1 MQFNKSY
8 RLLRYL
14 NRGHSSLTCHVL
26 GGLAWFGAWVF
37 TQSITLAGL
46 MRREFVRDDFRLA
59 FRRAAWFAR
68 HIFPKLDFFEDPFFD
83 FTMETNAGQ
92 RRELER
98 FVNRYRKKLSRSA
111 YLSDMLYIRA
121 ANIHGQLEEASQGL
135 YPHDAVIE
143 FYDNADE
150 VLAALASPPPA
161 DEQSGKERKD
171 DFSKTDAVTALKDL
185 AETLPLERWP
195 WYVVSGT
202 FLGLH
207 RDGGFLAHDYD
218 IDVGIHGE
226 QISVDDLVELL
237 AASPRFVTK
246 KVDLHIEIT
255 QDDEGL
261 LHLVKVPA
269 LVKLIHENGLNLDV
283 FIHYTENGRC
293 WHGSIIHRWEN
304 SPFELEKREL
314 EGVPVYAPKD
324 ADRYLTENYGDWRTP
339 VKEFDCTTGTP
350 NLVVSRNFLSVALF
364 LKRLAVFSEFD
375 GKQAGKLRGTLI
387 NSGVLEVQGECLSVV
402 RSFESGV
409 QLKGVA

>member
-14 NRGHSSLTCHVL
+14 NRHHSAFSRHLL
-26 GGLAWFGAWVF
+26 GGLAWLGAWLF
-37 TQSITLAGL
+37 TQSVVLAGL
-46 MRREFVRDDFRLA
+46 MRRDFIRDDFRLA

-83 FTMETNAGQ
+83 FTMETNAAQ
-92 RRELER
+92 QNRLER
-98 FVNRYRKKLSRSA
+98 FVKRYRGSLSRSV
-111 YLSDMLYIRA
+111 YLTDMLYLQA
-121 ANIHGQLEEASQGL
+121 AKIHGRLDNAPSGL
-135 YPHDAVIE
+135 YPHDDVVA
-143 FYDNADE
+143 FYDTADS
-150 VLAALASPPPA
+150 VLMSLATPPA
-161 DEQSGKERKD
+161 PDQGAGKERKD
-171 DFSKTDAVTALKDL
+171 DFSKVDAVTALADF
-185 AETLPLERWP
+185 ADALPLDDWG

-226 QISVDDLVELL
+226 QIDVNRLVDTL
-237 AASPRFVTK
+237 AAHPKFVTK

-255 QDDEGL
+255 QDESGL
-261 LHLVKVPA
+261 LHLEKVPA

-283 FIHYTENGRC
+283 FIHYTESGRC

-304 SPFELEKREL
+304 SPFELVRTEL
-314 EGVPVYAPKD
+314 EGVAVNAPAD

-364 LKRLAVFSEFD
+364 LKRLAVFSESD
-375 GKQAGKLRGTLI
+375 GKQSAKLRRTLI
-387 NSGVLEVQGECLSVV
+387 NSGVVEEQGDGLSVV
-402 RSFESGV
+402 RSFEKRAR
-409 QLKGVA
+409 LKGAA

>member
-8 RLLRYL
+8 RLLRFL
-14 NRGHSSLTCHVL
+14 NREHSSLTCHLL
-26 GGLAWFGAWVF
+26 GVLAWFGAWMF

-83 FTMETNAGQ
+83 FTMETNCGQ
-92 RRELER
+92 RPELER
-98 FVNRYRKKLSRSA
+98 FVNRYRKNLSRSA
-111 YLSDMLYIRA
+111 YLSDLLYIRA
-121 ANIHGQLEEASQGL
+121 ANIHGQLEQAGQGL
-135 YPHDAVIE
+135 YPQDAVIE

-150 VLAALASPPPA
+150 VLKALASPPSA
-161 DEQSGKERKD
+161 DDQSGKERKD
-171 DFSKTDAVTALKDL
+171 DFSKTDALAALKDL
-185 AETLPLERWP
+185 ADTLPLESWP
-195 WYVVSGT
+195 WYLVSGT

-226 QISVDDLVELL
+226 QISVDDLVKVL

-255 QDDEGL
+255 QDEEGL

-364 LKRLAVFSEFD
+364 LKRLAVFCETD
-375 GKQAGKLRGTLI
+375 EKQAKKLSSTLKA
-387 NSGVLEVQGECLSVV
+387 SGVIVGDSAGWRVV
-402 RSFESGV
+402 RTFSEENPVLG
-409 QLKGVA
+409 AA

>member
-14 NRGHSSLTCHVL
+14 NRHHSCLSRQTL
-26 GGLAWFGAWVF
+26 GGLAWLGTWMF
-37 TQSITLAGL
+37 TQSVVLAGL
-46 MRREFVRDDFRLA
+46 MRREFIRDDFRLA

-83 FTMETNAGQ
+83 FTMETDAAQQ
-92 RRELER
+92 RQLAR
-98 FVNRYRKKLSRSA
+98 FVKRYRGSLSESV
-111 YLSDMLYIRA
+111 YLTDMLYLQA
-121 ANIHGQLEEASQGL
+121 AKIHGGLDESTDGL
-135 YPHDAVIE
+135 YPHADVVK
-143 FYDNADE
+143 FYDIADS
-150 VLAALASPPPA
+150 ALVSMPSPPSEE
-161 DEQSGKERKD
+161 DGSFSERKD
-171 DFSKTDAVTALKDL
+171 DFSKADAIAALSDF
-185 AETLPLERWP
+185 ADALPLSEWG

-226 QISVDDLVELL
+226 QVDVNQLVNTL
-237 AASPRFVTK
+237 AAHPNFVTK
-246 KVDLHIEIT
+246 KVDQHVEIT
-255 QDDEGL
+255 QSADGL
-261 LHLVKVPA
+261 LHLEKVPA

-283 FIHYTENGRC
+283 FVHYTENGRC

-304 SPFELEKREL
+304 SPFELVRATL
-314 EGVPVYAPKD
+314 EGIEVNAPAD

-364 LKRLAVFSEFD
+364 LKRLAVFSESD
-375 GKQAGKLRGTLI
+375 GKQAAKLKHTLVH
-387 NSGVLEVQGECLSVV
+387 SGVVMEKGSGLQVV
-402 RSFESGV
+402 RSFE
-409 QLKGVA
+409 QAERLEGVA

>member
-1 MQFNKSY
+1 MGTW
-8 RLLRYL
+8 L
-14 NRGHSSLTCHVL
+14 
-26 GGLAWFGAWVF
+26 F
-37 TQSITLAGL
+37 TQSVALAGL

-83 FTMETNAGQ
+83 FTMETNAVQ
-92 RRELER
+92 QRELEK
-98 FVNRYRKKLSRSA
+98 FVRRYRGSLSRPV
-111 YLSDMLYIRA
+111 YLTDMLYLQA
-121 ANIHGQLEEASQGL
+121 ASIHGELEDASDGL
-135 YPHDAVIE
+135 YPHDEVVG
-143 FYDNADE
+143 FYDVADQ
-150 VLAALASPPPA
+150 ALASLATPPSS
-161 DEQSGKERKD
+161 DDSGSKERKD
-171 DFSKTDAVTALKDL
+171 DFSKVDAVTALADF
-185 AETLPLERWP
+185 ADALPLGEWN

-226 QISVDDLVELL
+226 EISVDKLVSVL
-237 AASPRFVTK
+237 AAHPKFVTK

-255 QDDEGL
+255 QDKTGL
-261 LHLVKVPA
+261 LHLEKVPA

-304 SPFELEKREL
+304 SPFELERSEL
-314 EGVPVYAPKD
+314 EGVEVNVPAD

-364 LKRLAVFSEFD
+364 LKRLAVFCETD
-375 GKQAGKLRGTLI
+375 GKQADKLRRTLI
-387 NSGVLEVQGECLSVV
+387 NSGVIEEQGGALKVA
-402 RSFESGV
+402 RSFEVTDRFQG
-409 QLKGVA
+409 AA